1 MSNALIFG
9 GMAIVSLFVFM
20 NLGKIKA
27 SKNQTGRENRIN
39 RFQNSHQK
47 NIIDSTSIM
56 IDKSLSNINENSS
69 VGSFAD
75 QLAFAKVT

>member
-39 RFQNSHQK
+39 RFKNSHQK
-47 NIIDSTSIM
+47 NIIDSSSTEV
-56 IDKSLSNINENSS
+56 KKNEE
-69 VGSFAD
+69 
-75 QLAFAKVT
+75 

>member
-27 SKNQTGRENRIN
+27 SKNQINRNNRIN
-39 RFQNSHQK
+39 RFRKSNQQ
-47 NIIDSTSIM
+47 NII
-56 IDKSLSNINENSS
+56 EN
-69 VGSFAD
+69 D
-75 QLAFAKVT
+75 HKEEKKR

>member
-1 MSNALIFG
+1 MSHALIFG

-47 NIIDSTSIM
+47 NITDSTSTEV
-56 IDKSLSNINENSS
+56 KKNEE
-69 VGSFAD
+69 
-75 QLAFAKVT
+75 

>member
-27 SKNQTGRENRIN
+27 SKNQINRENRIH
-39 RFQNSHQK
+39 RFKETNQQN
-47 NIIDSTSIM
+47 NIDSSSKEVT
-56 IDKSLSNINENSS
+56 KNEE
-69 VGSFAD
+69 
-75 QLAFAKVT
+75 

>member
-9 GMAIVSLFVFM
+9 GMAIVSLSVFM

-27 SKNQTGRENRIN
+27 SKNQTARENRIN

-47 NIIDSTSIM
+47 NIIDSASTEV
-56 IDKSLSNINENSS
+56 KKNEE
-69 VGSFAD
+69 
-75 QLAFAKVT
+75 

>member
-47 NIIDSTSIM
+47 NIIDSTSTEV
-56 IDKSLSNINENSS
+56 KKTEE
-69 VGSFAD
+69 
-75 QLAFAKVT
+75 

>member
-27 SKNQTGRENRIN
+27 SKNQIGRENRIN

-47 NIIDSTSIM
+47 NIIDSTSTEV
-56 IDKSLSNINENSS
+56 KKNEE
-69 VGSFAD
+69 
-75 QLAFAKVT
+75 

>member
-39 RFQNSHQK
+39 RFQNSDQK
-47 NIIDSTSIM
+47 NIIDSTSTEV
-56 IDKSLSNINENSS
+56 KKNEE
-69 VGSFAD
+69 
-75 QLAFAKVT
+75 

>member
-27 SKNQTGRENRIN
+27 SKNQINRENRIH
-39 RFQNSHQK
+39 RFKETNQQ
-47 NIIDSTSIM
+47 NIIDSSSKEVT
-56 IDKSLSNINENSS
+56 KNEE
-69 VGSFAD
+69 
-75 QLAFAKVT
+75 

>member
-47 NIIDSTSIM
+47 NIIDSTSTQV
-56 IDKSLSNINENSS
+56 KKNEE
-69 VGSFAD
+69 
-75 QLAFAKVT
+75 

>member
-39 RFQNSHQK
+39 RFKKDGQGNIKDRYEQEDK
-47 NIIDSTSIM
+47 NRMDGNRL
-56 IDKSLSNINENSS
+56 DGDL
-69 VGSFAD
+69 
-75 QLAFAKVT
+75 

>member
-1 MSNALIFG
+1 MSDALIFG

-47 NIIDSTSIM
+47 NIIDSTSTEV
-56 IDKSLSNINENSS
+56 KKNEE
-69 VGSFAD
+69 
-75 QLAFAKVT
+75 

>member
-9 GMAIVSLFVFM
+9 GMAVVSLFVFM
-20 NLGKIKA
+20 NLCQIKA

-47 NIIDSTSIM
+47 NIIDSTSTEV
-56 IDKSLSNINENSS
+56 KKNEE
-69 VGSFAD
+69 
-75 QLAFAKVT
+75 